1 MVNMALRIMVEW
13 VGDPARVRGTGGF
26 KILTLP
32 KIPIFFVIIK
42 NAPAVIAWD

>member
-32 KIPIFFVIIK
+32 KIPIFVVK
-42 NAPAVIAWD
+42 RKDAPAVIAWD